1 MTFSIDRRTQQMLR
15 LLLQKV
21 RQFPLTKAGLRTQ
34 KVCSSTSPGKARF
47 VSQFIPWTRS
57 FRFASSSSKLQ
68 VSQCIPRMHSFQ
80 HKHLSTHHLC
90 SVRQL
95 FKSWQRAEFT
105 KKNSKTISRTPLQV
119 YSHKQTRNYK
129 LLSMFLVV

>member
-1 MTFSIDRRTQQMLR
+1 MFGSEHIKIFKRKHSALSHTHLKANFRNSRKTRTRHTNMTLSIERRTQQMLS

-21 RQFPLTKAGLRTQ
+21 RQFPLTKAGLRTR
-34 KVCSSTSPGKARF
+34 KVCSSSSPRKARF

-68 VSQCIPRMHSFQ
+68 VSQCIPRMHSSQ
-80 HKHLSTHHLC
+80 HKHLNTHHLW

-95 FKSWQRAEFT
+95 FKS
-105 KKNSKTISRTPLQV
+105 
-119 YSHKQTRNYK
+119 
-129 LLSMFLVV
+129 